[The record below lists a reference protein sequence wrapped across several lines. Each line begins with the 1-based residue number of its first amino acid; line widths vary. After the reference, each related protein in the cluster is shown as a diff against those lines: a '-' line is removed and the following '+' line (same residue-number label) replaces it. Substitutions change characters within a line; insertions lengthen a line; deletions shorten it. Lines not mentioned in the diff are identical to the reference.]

1 MKRSTEGGQNPYH
14 PNVAMDPIV
23 SAITNPRITGVDSD
37 PGKSTTPS
45 LLGYPEVPKAA
56 SSWAGEHFQ
65 FP

>member
-14 PNVAMDPIV
+14 SNVAMGP
-23 SAITNPRITGVDSD
+23 ITNPRITGVDSD

-45 LLGYPEVPKAA
+45 LLGYPEVTNTA
-56 SSWAGEHFQ
+56 SSWAGEHCH